1 MPVEKKQFDKN
12 VDKGFDKKDK
22 KFNFKPRKK
31 KSCQFCAKDAIKVSY
46 KDEKTLRKYISERG
60 KILPRRVTGACSLH
74 QRELVT
80 AINRARH
87 LGILPY
93 VIE

>member
-1 MPVEKKQFDKN
+1 MPAEKKQKVYDK
-12 VDKGFDKKDK
+12 DDRKDRK
-22 KFNFKPRKK
+22 AGSRLRKK
-31 KSCQFCAKDAIKVSY
+31 KTCQFCTKGAASISY

-60 KILPRRVTGACSLH
+60 KIVPRRMTGVCAKH
-74 QRELVT
+74 QRELVN

-87 LGILPY
+87 VGILPY